1 MGFEPMDE
9 FERDLREA
17 MLRRP
22 APPSLKRAVMERRW
36 RERSQQRRKR
46 MLWFERVAATLVLA
60 AVAGGAAFWRSAEEH
75 RRGEEAKQQVFT
87 ALRIANR
94 ALEHM
99 NEQLQ
104 ESDTH

>member
-1 MGFEPMDE
+1 MEFDEMDD
-9 FERDLREA
+9 FERDLHEA
-17 MLRRP
+17 MLRQP
-22 APPSLKRAVMERRW
+22 APPSLKRTIMERRW
-36 RERSQQRRKR
+36 RERSQRRGR
-46 MLWFERVAATLVLA
+46 PVWFERLAASLVLA
-60 AVAGGAAFWRSAEEH
+60 AGIGGTAFWRTAEEH

-104 ESDTH
+104 QRDTH